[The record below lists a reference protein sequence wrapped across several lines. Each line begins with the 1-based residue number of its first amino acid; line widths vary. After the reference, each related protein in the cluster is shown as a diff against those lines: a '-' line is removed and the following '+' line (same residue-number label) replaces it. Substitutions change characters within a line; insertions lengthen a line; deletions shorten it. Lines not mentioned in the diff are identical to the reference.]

1 MTTLQ
6 KTIID
11 CLTGVIINIDLSA
24 DELVQLAADQAQAD
38 KNAADKAKTDANKQA
53 ARQAVLDKL
62 GLTADEIAALL
73 G

>member
-38 KNAADKAKTDANKQA
+38 KNAADKAKADADKA
-53 ARQAVLDKL
+53 GSTPSGTRQIRFDR
-62 GLTADEIAALL
+62 
-73 G
+73 